1 MYFLLRF
8 KEFQRNIQDHF
19 DFERFLFHH
28 RLLQAKFSFLKNI
41 TRELCQLFDF
51 AITVMLSMNVI
62 ASAEAQSI
70 ISGVRPT
77 EKPKLRPCCVCKE
90 TKSARDLWY
99 VSSIFRY
106 FTQSVIDF
114 QVGLGL

>member
-1 MYFLLRF
+1 
-8 KEFQRNIQDHF
+8 
-19 DFERFLFHH
+19 
-28 RLLQAKFSFLKNI
+28 
-41 TRELCQLFDF
+41 
-51 AITVMLSMNVI
+51 MLSMNVI

-99 VSSIFRY
+99 VFLNFQIIYQGPSKLLIFKW
-106 FTQSVIDF
+106 
-114 QVGLGL
+114 G